1 MGSTAEDLAPI
12 EFWIVI
18 VYLPWLFVDMQK
30 LHKWRNAESVIPK
43 ATKAICETLK
53 TQVKLNLNCT
63 KTHAINIFVDNEEGK
78 LIIRLWRYLVLQPEI
93 RQSMTA
99 TTLEPSPS
107 SDFFLPRQL

>member
-43 ATKAICETLK
+43 ATKAICETFK
-53 TQVKLNLNCT
+53 
-63 KTHAINIFVDNEEGK
+63 
-78 LIIRLWRYLVLQPEI
+78 P
-93 RQSMTA
+93 
-99 TTLEPSPS
+99 
-107 SDFFLPRQL
+107 